1 MLVPEDSER
10 NAEVIPGCP
19 SRQPDAGSGYTETE
33 SLMEILRRIQYYLG
47 CGSNDIRTIKFLEVR
62 LEDEHS
68 ENNLNA
74 EKEQKTLYPTLP
86 KSSSGTFSFTFNDT
100 LNRGPE
106 ITFAKNCPAK
116 FGDKE

>member
-19 SRQPDAGSGYTETE
+19 SRQPDAGSGYTETV
-33 SLMEILRRIQYYLG
+33 SLMEILRRLSYYLG
-47 CGSNDIRTIKFLEVR
+47 CGSNDIRTIKFLEVTF
-62 LEDEHS
+62 EE
-68 ENNLNA
+68 EQPINNLSE
-74 EKEQKTLYPTLP
+74 EKKDKLYPTLP
-86 KSSSGTFSFTFNDT
+86 KSSSSGTFSFTFNDT
-100 LNRGPE
+100 LNKGPE